1 MGDHGTEL
9 NENVIV
15 GKPLSPRTGTESA
28 LSSKREGHNNV
39 HWYAELEL
47 YLQSINECV
56 PDLSTLTWGLWIIHH
71 ICIWCRLSFQSP
83 SSKTHD
89 YLKLIGFLI
98 GQAKLKG
105 GCDLTC

>member
-1 MGDHGTEL
+1 MGDHRTEL

-47 YLQSINECV
+47 YLQSVNECV
-56 PDLSTLTWGLWIIHH
+56 PDLSTLTWGLWIIGNASEYIIYAYGAACH
-71 ICIWCRLSFQSP
+71 
-83 SSKTHD
+83 SKVH
-89 YLKLIGFLI
+89 L
-98 GQAKLKG
+98 AKHMII
-105 GCDLTC
+105 